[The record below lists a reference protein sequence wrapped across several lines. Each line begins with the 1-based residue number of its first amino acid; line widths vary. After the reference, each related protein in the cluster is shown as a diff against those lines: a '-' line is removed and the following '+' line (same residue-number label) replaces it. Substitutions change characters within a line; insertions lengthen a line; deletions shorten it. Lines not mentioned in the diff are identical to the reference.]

1 MQERNKKVVSEE
13 HMSFD
18 GFCDYMRIAVGQ
30 NLGSEYIVSDKET
43 MSYNDCKRRGLV
55 IKASGINIAPIFYL
69 DELYDDYTS
78 DLKSLDEIENGIMT
92 SYYLNAIHTN
102 FEVDLLSDWNLA
114 KDQIVMR
121 LINYENNKSLLEDVP
136 YILWND
142 LAIVFL
148 CMIDEDNNGIMTTL
162 IDKSQLEKW
171 GVTDD
176 ELWEKA
182 KENTRRLFPPVL
194 HPMNEILSSSAVMF
208 DEDIEKVCG
217 DVKMYVLGNNRNISG
232 AVTMLYEDVLEEVS
246 RTLKNDLVI
255 IPSSIHE
262 LIIIP
267 DENSDYEALKGMVAE
282 VNEMVVNP
290 RERLSNNIYIYSMET
305 KTITMY

>member
-13 HMSFD
+13 HISFD
-18 GFCDYMRIAVGQ
+18 GFCDYMRIAIGQ

-43 MSYNDCKRRGLV
+43 MGYNDCKRRGLV
-55 IKASGINIAPIFYL
+55 IKASSINIAPIFYL

-78 DLKSLDEIENGIMT
+78 DLKSLDEIEDGIIT
-92 SYYLNAIHTN
+92 AYYLNAMHTN
-102 FEVDLLSDWNLA
+102 FEVDLLSDWKLA

-171 GVTDD
+171 GVTDN

-182 KENTRRLFPPVL
+182 RENTRRLFPPVL
-194 HPMNEILSSSAVMF
+194 HPMNEILLSNDVMF
-208 DEDIEKVCG
+208 DEDIEKVCR
-217 DVKMYVLGNNRNISG
+217 DAKMYVLGNKRNISG

-267 DENSDYEALKGMVAE
+267 NENSDYEALKGMVAE
-282 VNEMVVNP
+282 VNEIVVNP